1 MLPKAPRRLSTP
13 SPKATGRRSIG
24 CWLNLLFIPALI
36 VIALLLPPISILD
49 RFSDP
54 GYSNVGKSGADFND
68 PDGALLSITSHGM
81 ETANNT
87 RVKFESLP
95 RDAFLNKKAGD
106 EMAKALT
113 AFPATLDLKSP
124 VYLIT
129 LKGDMPGDAIFSA
142 PIPNDSE
149 PYNTLDFYAWD
160 GTKWDFVPG
169 KFYEDDTSEA
179 SLTALPRAIVIAQTH
194 ATPPVV
200 AAQLPAAGSVPAAGA
215 SAIAE
220 VNPLGL
226 SVKVPLPRQVSDDD
240 YDTGAYDWQAIGAA
254 ADSLKIPSLTTAN
267 AYNADGAMDHL
278 LHWAVE
284 RVNRYRLQFVLD
296 TLVQDRVNNQ
306 TTSRT
311 Y

>member
-87 RVKFESLP
+87 RVKFESVP
-95 RDAFLNKKAGD
+95 RDSFLNKKAGD
-106 EMAKALT
+106 ELAKALT

-129 LKGDMPGDAIFSA
+129 LKGDMPSDAFFSA

-160 GTKWDFVPG
+160 GTKWDFVPVLENKLADYIMPDVTWTG
-169 KFYEDDTSEA
+169 GITELKKISALCEA
-179 SLTALPRAIVIAQTH
+179 YYVPVSPHDAAGPIN
-194 ATPPVV
+194 VV
-200 AAQLPAAGSVPAAGA
+200 AGAQVMMTVPNFYRLEARR
-215 SAIAE
+215 
-220 VNPLGL
+220 VVL
-226 SVKVPLPRQVSDDD
+226 DF
-240 YDTGAYDWQAIGAA
+240 
-254 ADSLKIPSLTTAN
+254 
-267 AYNADGAMDHL
+267 YNAFLDEPLEVRNGELLVPKRPGLGARLD
-278 LHWAVE
+278 
-284 RVNRYRLQFVLD
+284 VNYLEAHSVH
-296 TLVQDRVNNQ
+296 
-306 TTSRT
+306 
-311 Y
+311 

>member
-87 RVKFESLP
+87 RVKFESVP
-95 RDAFLNKKAGD
+95 RDSFLNKKAGD
-106 EMAKALT
+106 ELAKALT

-129 LKGDMPGDAIFSA
+129 LRGDMPSDAFFSA
-142 PIPNDSE
+142 PIPKSFSWSQIAQN
-149 PYNTLDFYAWD
+149 WI
-160 GTKWDFVPG
+160 PG
-169 KFYEDDTSEA
+169 DCSPARSKA
-179 SLTALPRAIVIAQTH
+179 CALPGAVSARALI
-194 ATPPVV
+194 
-200 AAQLPAAGSVPAAGA
+200 
-215 SAIAE
+215 
-220 VNPLGL
+220 
-226 SVKVPLPRQVSDDD
+226 R
-240 YDTGAYDWQAIGAA
+240 
-254 ADSLKIPSLTTAN
+254 
-267 AYNADGAMDHL
+267 
-278 LHWAVE
+278 
-284 RVNRYRLQFVLD
+284 
-296 TLVQDRVNNQ
+296 
-306 TTSRT
+306 
-311 Y
+311 